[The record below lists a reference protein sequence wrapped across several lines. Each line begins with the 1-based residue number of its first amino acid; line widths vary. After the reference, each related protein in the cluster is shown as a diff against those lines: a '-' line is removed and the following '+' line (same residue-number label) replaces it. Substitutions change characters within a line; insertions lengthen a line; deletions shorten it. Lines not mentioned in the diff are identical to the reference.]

1 MPTVKVRNLK
11 NKEVGDVELLDAI
24 FGVELNESLIHSAVM
39 NYQANGRQGTSAT
52 KTRGNVSGSGRKL
65 WKQKGTG
72 RARIAS
78 LRSPLWKGGG
88 NVHGPQPRDWS
99 YQMPKKMRR
108 GALRSALSERLR
120 EGNLIVIDGFE
131 FNNPKTSEFLAAIG
145 TLGLSENKKKPT
157 KTLIIDSLDNLNL
170 ILSSRNVAKTKV
182 TNSFGLNIYD
192 IIYHEKLLISKSA
205 LEELTSLLAPK
216 RESEKAAGAEASEK
230 KPKAGKETDTAK
242 TKALKDVDDAVTDKD
257 LEESKAK
264 TDRAAKK
271 AGEEKAVDTPKTKK
285 EPKPKSEKTLKKE
298 AAAKNEADKNASADE
313 APAKATE
320 APADKAE
327 SKEEA
332 ADNE

>member
-11 NKEVGDVELLDAI
+11 NKEVGEVSLADAV
-24 FGVELNESLIHSAVM
+24 FGVELNEALIHAALM

-99 YQMPKKMRR
+99 YKMPKKMRR

-120 EGNLIVIDGFE
+120 EGNLIIVDEFGFKS
-131 FNNPKTSEFLAAIG
+131 PKTRDFLEAVGA
-145 TLGLSENKKKPT
+145 LGLIENRKRA
-157 KTLIIDSLDNLNL
+157 KTLIVDSLDNANL
-170 ILSSRNVAKTKV
+170 ILSSRNVEKTKV

-192 IIYHEKLLISKSA
+192 LLYHEKLLISKA
-205 LEELTSLLAPK
+205 AIEELNQLLDPKTETSV
-216 RESEKAAGAEASEK
+216 EVEE
-230 KPKAGKETDTAK
+230 KPKAKKET
-242 TKALKDVDDAVTDKD
+242 
-257 LEESKAK
+257 KAK
-264 TDRAAKK
+264 AEKPEAA
-271 AGEEKAVDTPKTKK
+271 D
-285 EPKPKSEKTLKKE
+285 EPKPKKE
-298 AAAKNEADKNASADE
+298 AKPKAEKADTEAAPKKAAK
-313 APAKATE
+313 PKAV
-320 APADKAE
+320 K
-327 SKEEA
+327 KEEA

>member
-11 NKEVGDVELLDAI
+11 NKEVGEISLSDAV
-24 FGVELNESLIHSAVM
+24 FGAELNEALIHAAVK

-99 YQMPKKMRR
+99 YSLPKKMRR

-120 EGNLIVIDGFE
+120 EGNLIVIDE
-131 FNNPKTSEFLAAIG
+131 FGLDSARTKDFVSVAA
-145 TLGLSENKKKPT
+145 TLGLVEDKKQA
-157 KTLIIDSLDNLNL
+157 KTLIVDSLDNQNL
-170 ILSSRNVAKTKV
+170 VLSTRNVPKTKV

-192 IIYHEKLLISKSA
+192 LLYHEKLLISKA
-205 LEELTSLLAPK
+205 AIEELSELLDPAREGGKEAEAVEVEAVEAPK
-216 RESEKAAGAEASEK
+216 A
-230 KPKAGKETDTAK
+230 
-242 TKALKDVDDAVTDKD
+242 
-257 LEESKAK
+257 
-264 TDRAAKK
+264 
-271 AGEEKAVDTPKTKK
+271 
-285 EPKPKSEKTLKKE
+285 KKE
-298 AAAKNEADKNASADE
+298 AKPRAPKKAKAEVE
-313 APAKATE
+313 APA
-320 APADKAE
+320 AE
-327 SKEEA
+327 TTEEA